1 MPHWIWPT
9 MIALVVIDTVVAF
22 VIVRRRFSASVVH
35 DGSVDSAR
43 VHQVGKMVNDR
54 LVAHMQSSWNGAN
67 AELPEALRR
76 SVEITRGVAGDSGI
90 TLDEAGL
97 RLVVTSIV
105 VVHKLASRRA
115 VARAF
120 KSLDAETKHAAA

>member
-9 MIALVVIDTVVAF
+9 MIALVVMDTVVAF
-22 VIVRRRFSASVVH
+22 VIVRRRFRASVAA
-35 DGSVDSAR
+35 GGVDFAR
-43 VHQVGKMVNDR
+43 VHQVGKIVNDR
-54 LVAHMQSSWNGAN
+54 LVAHMQSAWNGTS

-76 SVEITRGVAGDSGI
+76 AVEITGGVASDNGI
-90 TLDEAGL
+90 TLDESGL

-120 KSLDAETKHAAA
+120 KALDADAKHAAA

>member
-9 MIALVVIDTVVAF
+9 MIALVVMDTLVAF
-22 VIVRRRFSASVVH
+22 VILRGRFKASLAN
-35 DGSVDSAR
+35 GGGVDFAR
-43 VHQVGKMVNDR
+43 VHQVGRIVNDR
-54 LVAHMQSSWNGAN
+54 LVAHMQSSWNGAT

-76 SVEITRGVAGDSGI
+76 AVEIARDAAGANGI
-90 TLDEAGL
+90 TLDESGL
-97 RLVVTSIV
+97 RLVVSSIV

-120 KSLDAETKHAAA
+120 KTLDGAGNVAAA